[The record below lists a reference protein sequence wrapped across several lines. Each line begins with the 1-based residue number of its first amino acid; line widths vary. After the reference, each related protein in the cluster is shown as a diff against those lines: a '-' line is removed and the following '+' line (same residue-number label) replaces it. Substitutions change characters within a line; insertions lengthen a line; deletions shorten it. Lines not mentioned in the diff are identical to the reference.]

1 MADNFRIKIEDLEG
15 TGSLH
20 SSKEKEEQSSALPNK
35 EPASGS
41 QSFNGS
47 KLYSNSS
54 GNSSII
60 TLESSSSSF
69 ERDVSKET
77 FETDIHTDIYSEDP
91 ALSYNLSESDAEYA
105 EMVAALGD
113 AYGKIFNIDTE
124 DVNTATGVDGICI
137 YNRTLDTNKMNA
149 LAKQLIYGTLKEVLS
164 DMNANG
170 NGNGSTGPGSND
182 GGSGNGTGD
191 GYSGINEEGSNSS
204 NSATK
209 PFDINIPISNLGIG
223 TDPYVKVLPA
233 IDNAIDEL
241 YSTEVDYQNTN
252 ENVDATDILDVNPSY
267 GKVEH
272 TEADLD
278 HTGKWDLRA
287 MPDAMSNMYDV
298 YFRIVDN
305 DTDVDGIHLTPGLA
319 GVDNLFSSRL
329 LSARISSIEIPAY
342 ERQTTEV
349 SAWGG
354 KVERPTDVINTPG
367 QSSFSIRGDTRLLY
381 IDFMNILSGTPMAD
395 YLNVGSAVFD
405 LKDKLSCSRT
415 ANYIKEASK
424 DVKDAKEK
432 MAEAIAAIKKKE
444 DEELEDVRNKIISE
458 YSNNLKDEQQ
468 RNDFMR
474 QAEERSKKT
483 GIPLYAAELEMIE
496 ESGNAQVAAL
506 KKKLKE
512 VKAKENDGG
521 ADNFWAVQKEKKEQM
536 SEIKAEIK
544 KLQKEQEARD
554 KKISDVTKEAAK
566 ALRNAKA
573 KKNATVISAYLR
585 NRPVAVEQNWTEASA
600 YVTGAIARNMSIR
613 GTAAPFSS
621 FEDLSNHSRVDII
634 VRRVPQGER
643 FNSIATPKKDER
655 FIFEDVK
662 LLGTSNAI
670 QFKRENADTQDFTYN
685 FIYKRFYKLDYY
697 ADNPADWVSSQLD
710 SLANWCVDW
719 TNDKIKNGASELK
732 SLIKG

>member
-60 TLESSSSSF
+60 TLESSSSSLS
-69 ERDVSKET
+69 RDVSKET

-137 YNRTLDTNKMNA
+137 YNRTLDPNKMNA

-164 DMNANG
+164 DMNA

-272 TEADLD
+272 TEANLD

-354 KVERPTDVINTPG
+354 RVERPTDVINTPG

-395 YLNVGSAVFD
+395 YFNVGSAVFD

-432 MAEAIAAIKKKE
+432 MAEAIAVIKKKE
-444 DEELEDVRNKIISE
+444 DKELEDVRNKIISE

-468 RNDFMR
+468 RDDFMR
-474 QAEERSKKT
+474 QAEERSKNT

-512 VKAKENDGG
+512 VKAKENDGC
-521 ADNFWAVQKEKKEQM
+521 ADNFWAVQKEKKKQM

-732 SLIKG
+732 SLLKG

>member
-15 TGSLH
+15 TGNLRGN
-20 SSKEKEEQSSALPNK
+20 KEKEEQSAALPNK

-41 QSFNGS
+41 QSFNGG
-47 KLYSNSS
+47 KLQSNSS
-54 GNSSII
+54 GNTS
-60 TLESSSSSF
+60 TALESSASSLN
-69 ERDVSKET
+69 RDVSKET
-77 FETDIHTDIYSEDP
+77 YDTDIHTDIYSEDP
-91 ALSYNLSESDAEYA
+91 ANAYNLSESDAEYA

-113 AYGKIFNIDTE
+113 AYGKIFNIETE
-124 DVNTATGVDGICI
+124 DVNTASGVDGLGI
-137 YNRTLDTNKMNA
+137 YKRTLDPNKMNA

-164 DMNANG
+164 DMNANDS
-170 NGNGSTGPGSND
+170 STGPGSND

-191 GYSGINEEGSNSS
+191 GYSGVNEDGSNSS

-209 PFDINIPISNLGIG
+209 PFDINIPISNLGNG
-223 TDPYVKVLPA
+223 TDPYVEVLPA
-233 IDNAIDEL
+233 IDNAIDQL
-241 YSTEVDYQNTN
+241 YSNEADYNAKN
-252 ENVDATDILDVNPSY
+252 ELANAFDVFMPNSSY
-267 GKVEH
+267 GKIDPLE
-272 TEADLD
+272 DD
-278 HTGKWDLRA
+278 FQDKTGKWDLRA

-354 KVERPTDVINTPG
+354 KLERPTDVINTPG

-395 YLNVGSAVFD
+395 YLNVGSSIFD
-405 LKDKLSCSRT
+405 LSNKLSCSRT
-415 ANYIKEASK
+415 ANYIKAAS
-424 DVKDAKEK
+424 DDAKRAKKQMED
-432 MAEAIAAIKKKE
+432 AIADIKKKE
-444 DEELEDVRNKIISE
+444 DEDLQKVRNLIIST
-458 YSNNLKDEQQ
+458 YKNRLADENQ
-468 RNDFMR
+468 RDLFMKAA
-474 QAEERSKKT
+474 QIRSDT
-483 GIPLYAAELEMIE
+483 SGIPLYAAELEQIDEANNMQIK
-496 ESGNAQVAAL
+496 L
-506 KKKLKE
+506 LKE
-512 VKAKENDGG
+512 TLNKVKSQENNGS
-521 ADNFWAVQKEKKEQM
+521 ADSYWAAQKEKKKLM
-536 SEIKAEIK
+536 TAIKDEIKNI
-544 KLQKEQEARD
+544 QKDQEA
-554 KKISDVTKEAAK
+554 KNKLISDVTKEAAK
-566 ALRNAKA
+566 NIKNAKA
-573 KKNATVISAYLR
+573 NRAASVMSAFLR
-585 NRPVAVEQNWTEASA
+585 NRPVAIEQNWTEASA

-732 SLIKG
+732 SLLKG

>member
-1 MADNFRIKIEDLEG
+1 MADNFRIKIEDLDG
-15 TGSLH
+15 NGRLH
-20 SSKEKEEQSSALPNK
+20 SSSDEEVESRELSNQ
-35 EPASGS
+35 EPASGN

-54 GNSSII
+54 GNSSIA
-60 TLESSSSSF
+60 LESDSSSSLS
-69 ERDVSKET
+69 RDVSKKT
-77 FETDIHTDIYSEDP
+77 FETDIHTDIYSEDST
-91 ALSYNLSESDAEYA
+91 LSYNLSESDAEYA

-113 AYGKIFNIDTE
+113 AYGKIFNIDAE
-124 DVNTATGVDGICI
+124 DANTAADIEGLGL
-137 YNRTLDTNKMNA
+137 YGKTLDTNKMNA

-170 NGNGSTGPGSND
+170 CTGPGSND

-191 GYSGINEEGSNSS
+191 GYSVINEEGSNSS
-204 NSATK
+204 NSSTK
-209 PFDINIPISNLGIG
+209 PFDINIPISDLGTG
-223 TDPYVKVLPA
+223 TDPYVEVLPA

-267 GKVEH
+267 GKVEQI
-272 TEADLD
+272 EADLD
-278 HTGKWDLRA
+278 HIGKWDLRA

-424 DVKDAKEK
+424 DVEDAKEK

-458 YSNNLKDEQQ
+458 YSNNLKEEQQ
-468 RNDFMR
+468 RNEFMR

-496 ESGNAQVAAL
+496 ESGNAQVAAF

-512 VKAKENDGG
+512 VKEKENDGG

-544 KLQKEQEARD
+544 KLQKEQDDRA

-573 KKNATVISAYLR
+573 KKNVAVVSAYLR

-643 FNSIATPKKDER
+643 FNSLATPKKDER

-697 ADNPADWVSSQLD
+697 ADDPADWVSSQLD

-719 TNDKIKNGASELK
+719 SLK
-732 SLIKG
+732 KDHQH

>member
-15 TGSLH
+15 TGNLRGN
-20 SSKEKEEQSSALPNK
+20 KEKEEQSAALPNK

-41 QSFNGS
+41 QSFNGG
-47 KLYSNSS
+47 KLQSNSS
-54 GNSSII
+54 GNTS
-60 TLESSSSSF
+60 TALESSASSLN
-69 ERDVSKET
+69 RDVSKET
-77 FETDIHTDIYSEDP
+77 YDTDIHTDIYSEDP
-91 ALSYNLSESDAEYA
+91 ANAYNLSESDAEYA

-113 AYGKIFNIDTE
+113 AYGKIFNIETE
-124 DVNTATGVDGICI
+124 DVNTAAGVDGLGI
-137 YNRTLDTNKMNA
+137 YKRTLDPNKMNA

-164 DMNANG
+164 DMNANDS
-170 NGNGSTGPGSND
+170 STGPGSND

-191 GYSGINEEGSNSS
+191 GYSGVNEDGSNSS

-209 PFDINIPISNLGIG
+209 PFDINIPISNLGNG
-223 TDPYVKVLPA
+223 TDPYVEVLPA
-233 IDNAIDEL
+233 IDNAIDQL
-241 YSTEVDYQNTN
+241 YSNEADYNAKN
-252 ENVDATDILDVNPSY
+252 ELANAFDVFMPNSSY
-267 GKVEH
+267 GKIDPLE
-272 TEADLD
+272 DD
-278 HTGKWDLRA
+278 FQDKTGKWDLRA

-354 KVERPTDVINTPG
+354 KLERPTDVINTPG

-468 RNDFMR
+468 RNEFMR
-474 QAEERSKKT
+474 QAEERSKNT

-496 ESGNAQVAAL
+496 ESGNAKVAAL

-512 VKAKENDGG
+512 VKAKENNGG
-521 ADNFWAVQKEKKEQM
+521 ADNFWAVQKEKKKQM

-697 ADNPADWVSSQLD
+697 ADNPVDWVSSQLD

-732 SLIKG
+732 SLLKG

>member
-15 TGSLH
+15 TGRLH
-20 SSKEKEEQSSALPNK
+20 SSSDEEVESRELSNQ

-47 KLYSNSS
+47 KLYSNPS
-54 GNSSII
+54 GNTSIA
-60 TLESSSSSF
+60 LESNSSSF

-77 FETDIHTDIYSEDP
+77 YETDIHTDIYSEDP
-91 ALSYNLSESDAEYA
+91 ANAYNLSESDAEYA

-124 DVNTATGVDGICI
+124 DVNTATGVDGLGI
-137 YNRTLDTNKMNA
+137 YNRTLDPNKMNA

-170 NGNGSTGPGSND
+170 GSTGPGSND

-209 PFDINIPISNLGIG
+209 PFDINIPISDLGIG
-223 TDPYVKVLPA
+223 TDPYVEVLPA

-267 GKVEH
+267 GKVEQI
-272 TEADLD
+272 EADLD

-305 DTDVDGIHLTPGLA
+305 DTDVDGVHLTPGLA

-354 KVERPTDVINTPG
+354 RVERPTDIISTPG

-424 DVKDAKEK
+424 DVKDAKDK
-432 MAEAIAAIKKKE
+432 MAEAVAAIKKKE

-458 YSNNLKDEQQ
+458 YSKNLKDEQQ
-468 RNDFMR
+468 RNEFMR

-512 VKAKENDGG
+512 VKEKENDGG

-573 KKNATVISAYLR
+573 KKNVAVVSAYLR

-613 GTAAPFSS
+613 GTTAPFSS

-643 FNSIATPKKDER
+643 FNSLATPKKDER

-697 ADNPADWVSSQLD
+697 ADDPADWVSSQLD

-719 TNDKIKNGASELK
+719 SNDKIKKGSSALK
-732 SLIKG
+732 KLL